1 MEPVSSVFWFG
12 DSEIPI
18 SKQAP
23 EWGRSKATPVGT
35 LLGSTQKFPPA
46 PGLTPPAARTPQT
59 VPMLKTS
66 LVFGFFVC
74 FEFIQS
80 LRNLWFWLEI

>member
-1 MEPVSSVFWFG
+1 MMEPVSSVFWFG

-35 LLGSTQKFPPA
+35 LLGRRRALGIRSEVPTCPRPHSSSCQDATDCTDAEDFP
-46 PGLTPPAARTPQT
+46 
-59 VPMLKTS
+59 
-66 LVFGFFVC
+66 C
-74 FEFIQS
+74 
-80 LRNLWFWLEI
+80 LWFFCLF